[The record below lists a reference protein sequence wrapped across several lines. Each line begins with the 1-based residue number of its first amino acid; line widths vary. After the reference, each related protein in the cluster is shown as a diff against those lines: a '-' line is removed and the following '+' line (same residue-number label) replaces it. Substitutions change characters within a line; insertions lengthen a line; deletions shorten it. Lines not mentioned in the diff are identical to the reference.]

1 MPFEPT
7 QPSTWNLVIAD
18 NEPDSIGIV
27 ELVFKFHNARVRSA
41 ISGLACI
48 TLLNEE
54 LPDVLFLDIQMP
66 GMTGWDVLKH
76 IRGDSKMKDL
86 VVIAMTAN
94 AMYGDRERTL
104 NAGFNHYLAKPLSP
118 LSLIADVTRLLIEK
132 QRIREANERLQP
144 PAQTGSPIS

>member
-7 QPSTWNLVIAD
+7 QPSTWNLVIVD

-27 ELVFKFHNARVRSA
+27 EYVFKFHNARVRSA
-41 ISGLACI
+41 TSGPACI
-48 TLLNEE
+48 ALLNEE

-66 GMTGWDVLKH
+66 GMTGWEVLKH

-94 AMYGDRERTL
+94 AMYGDRERIL
-104 NAGFNHYLAKPLSP
+104 NG
-118 LSLIADVTRLLIEK
+118 
-132 QRIREANERLQP
+132 
-144 PAQTGSPIS
+144 G